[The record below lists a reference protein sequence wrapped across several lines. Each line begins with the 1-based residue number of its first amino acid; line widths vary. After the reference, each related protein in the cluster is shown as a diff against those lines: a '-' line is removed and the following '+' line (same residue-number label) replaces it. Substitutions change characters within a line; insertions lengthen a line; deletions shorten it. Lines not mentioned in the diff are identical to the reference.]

1 MNLPHHKLKDLNFVF
16 NQFTLNI
23 TMLEPVFVVYLIQV
37 ITSLKA
43 NYVNEGTANYC
54 NNTAIQLFLF

>member
-1 MNLPHHKLKDLNFVF
+1 
-16 NQFTLNI
+16 
-23 TMLEPVFVVYLIQV
+23 MLEPVFFVVYLIQV

-54 NNTAIQLFLF
+54 NSTAIQLFLF